1 MRSVGIEYRIMIR
14 IVFRVQLY
22 CKGMKNG
29 TFVKN
34 EVAANQRNVA
44 ESALVT
50 ERKKNAMRSGSIY
63 VPLTEKKITMPFSR
77 WIELSGFLQPCSRVV
92 YTSDHTLSRTG
103 GGIT

>member
-1 MRSVGIEYRIMIR
+1 MRSIGLGNRIMIR

-34 EVAANQRNVA
+34 EVAANRRNVA
-44 ESALVT
+44 ESSLVM
-50 ERKKNAMRSGSIY
+50 ERIQNAMRSGSIY
-63 VPLTEKKITMPFSR
+63 VSLVERKVTMPFSR
-77 WIELSGFLQPCSRVV
+77 WMALSGFLQPCSRVV
-92 YTSDHTLSRTG
+92 YTSDITLGRKG